1 MPTRILHEAEPN
13 LHIFLCN
20 FVSCR
25 TVRQGI
31 FFFRRFSMNKQ
42 IMDEAALKRAVM
54 RISHEIIEK
63 NKGTEN
69 IVLVGI
75 KRRGIHLGQMIRD
88 NIMKIEGIEIP
99 FQTLDI
105 HFYRDDLT
113 TESDSPV
120 YKEENNTFEVAG
132 KKIILVDDV
141 IYTGRTVRA
150 AIDAIFTMGRPS
162 QIQLAILIDRGH
174 RELPFKAD
182 YIGKSI
188 PTSRNETVSVKI
200 ESLDGET
207 GVDLLTD

>member
-1 MPTRILHEAEPN
+1 MPTRILHEAELS

-31 FFFRRFSMNKQ
+31 FFFRRFSMNKK
-42 IMDEAALKRAVM
+42 IMDEAALRRAVM

-99 FQTLDI
+99 LQTLDI

-113 TESDSPV
+113 MESDAPV
-120 YKEENNTFEVAG
+120 YKEENNAFEVTG

-162 QIQLAILIDRGH
+162 QIQLAVLIDRGH

-200 ESLDGET
+200 ECLDGET

>member
-1 MPTRILHEAEPN
+1 
-13 LHIFLCN
+13 
-20 FVSCR
+20 
-25 TVRQGI
+25 
-31 FFFRRFSMNKQ
+31 MNKN

-88 NIMKIEGIEIP
+88 NIMKIEGVEVP
-99 FQTLDI
+99 LQTLDI

-113 TESDSPV
+113 MESDAPV
-120 YKEENNTFEVAG
+120 YKEETGKFEVTG

-150 AIDAIFTMGRPS
+150 AIEAVFTMGRPS
-162 QIQLAILIDRGH
+162 QIQLAVLIDRGH

-200 ESLDGET
+200 ECLDGET
-207 GVDLLTD
+207 GVDLITE